1 MQKKQIKLNPFV
13 KSKENGKGTP
23 KKSNQKFFIAN
34 VEIEKWFTHYK
45 GEHNNNSAK
54 KLNEVTVRYGTETVI
69 KAIHNAL
76 DGVNIDINRSYIKQ
90 IE

>member
-1 MQKKQIKLNPFV
+1 MEKVHLRSQTKSFSLQTLKLRNGSLIIKVNIIIIQL
-13 KSKENGKGTP
+13 
-23 KKSNQKFFIAN
+23 
-34 VEIEKWFTHYK
+34 
-45 GEHNNNSAK
+45 K